1 MPLRTR
7 ADMAVEL
14 IREKKKKTCWV
25 ACSYCLAQQVRDDY
39 VELLGMPLHKLD
51 APKKEMIPTHTKG
64 SCDE

>member
-7 ADMAVEL
+7 ADMVAEL
-14 IREKKKKTCWV
+14 IREKKTTCLV

-39 VELLGMPLHKLD
+39 VELLGMPFHKLD
-51 APKKEMIPTHTKG
+51 APKKETIPTHTKG